1 MPDVKGRFLSAGKG
15 VIRFVIPNNPIT
27 GLLFGDTEA
36 IRITEEDLKELK
48 EIIICQ

>member
-1 MPDVKGRFLSAGKG
+1 M
-15 VIRFVIPNNPIT
+15 IPNSHII